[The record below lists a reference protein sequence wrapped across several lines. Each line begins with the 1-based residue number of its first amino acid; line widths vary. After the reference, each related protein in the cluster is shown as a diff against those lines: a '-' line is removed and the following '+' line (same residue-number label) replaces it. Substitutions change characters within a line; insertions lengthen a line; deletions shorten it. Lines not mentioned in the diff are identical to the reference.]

1 MNILFLTV
9 ADINDIN
16 ERMIYTDLLREFI
29 ARGHQVTIVS
39 PTERRYQTFTHLI
52 KKRNAKILKVRTG
65 NIQKTN
71 MIERGL
77 TTLLIQH
84 QFVFALKSFL
94 NDESFDLL
102 LYSTPPVT
110 FNYVLKYLKKRNR
123 NATTYLML
131 KDIFPQNAVDIN
143 VFSKNSLFYHYFRQK
158 EKKLYSI
165 SDIIGCM
172 SEANREYLIKHNPQI
187 PREIITLCPNSIAPA
202 GSKDL
207 RVIDTE
213 GIKRQYGLPLEKL
226 LFVYGGNFGKPQDIT
241 FIVSVLKDNLHNKK
255 AHFVMCGSGTELH
268 ILEQYLTDKQ
278 PDNVTLIRGLPQ
290 KAYNELLSTCDIGLI
305 FLDHRYT
312 IPNFPS
318 RMLSYM
324 DNSMPVFA
332 ATDPCTDIGDVILG
346 GDFGWWC
353 QSNNPNEYS
362 RILESITHSHS
373 VIHEKGK
380 NAKKYLTDH
389 YSSSTTYD
397 TIMQQINEIDQAIDD
412 FPKLV

>member
-29 ARGHQVTIVS
+29 ARGHQVTIIS
-39 PTERRYQTFTHLI
+39 PTERRNQTFTHLI
-52 KKRNAKILKVRTG
+52 EKNNSKILKVRTG

-77 TTLLIQH
+77 TTLVIQH
-84 QFVFALKSFL
+84 QFLFAVKSFL

-110 FNYVLKYLKKRNR
+110 FNHVLKYLKKRNK
-123 NATTYLML
+123 AAITYLML
-131 KDIFPQNAVDIN
+131 KDIFPQNAVDID
-143 VFSKNSLFYHYFRQK
+143 VFSKNSLFNRYFRQK
-158 EKKLYSI
+158 EKTLYSV

-172 SEANREYLIKHNPQI
+172 SEANRQYLIKHNPQI
-187 PREIITLCPNSIAPA
+187 PPEIITLCPNSIAPSELA
-202 GSKDL
+202 SSAL
-207 RVIDTE
+207 TDTDK
-213 GIKRQYGLPLEKL
+213 IKKQYSLPLEKL
-226 LFVYGGNFGKPQDIT
+226 LFIYGGNFGKPQDIA
-241 FIVSVLKDNLHNKK
+241 FIVSVLQDNLNNKK
-255 AHFVMCGSGTELH
+255 VHFIMCGSGTELYK
-268 ILEQYLTDKQ
+268 LERYLTDSQ
-278 PDNVTLIRGLPQ
+278 PDNVTLIKGLPQ
-290 KAYNELLSTCDIGLI
+290 KAYNELLSTCDVGLI

-324 DNSMPVFA
+324 DNCMPVFA
-332 ATDPCTDIGDVILG
+332 ATDPCTDIGEVILK

-353 QSNNPNEYS
+353 ESNDLSEYS
-362 RILESITHSHS
+362 RILESITHSPS
-373 VIHEKGK
+373 VIQEKGK
-380 NAKKYLTDH
+380 KAKTYLTEN
-389 YSSSTTYD
+389 YSSSTTCE
-397 TIMQQINEIDQAIDD
+397 TILEQINKLDRGISD